1 MALRTLRVFISSPGD
16 VAEERVIARRVIG
29 RLDSQFGE
37 LLHLEAVFWE
47 NAPLVATASFQEQ
60 LASPSHTDVTIVIL
74 WSRLGTALPSHI
86 RREDGS
92 AYASGTEF
100 EFEDAVAGFKRFGKP
115 RLLVYRKTAATTETS
130 DLKSLEDAVR
140 QKQAMEGFVAKW
152 FRNDADGSLK
162 AAFHNFASP
171 ADFEDLLEAH
181 MTRLAEQH
189 LPAGAVVQGG
199 APTWRG
205 SSPFRGLEVFEP
217 QHSPVFFGRTAA
229 VASVLAKLRMQAQA
243 HKAFVLIVSM
253 SGGGKS
259 SLVRAG
265 VLPLMLQPD
274 VVGTATIW
282 RHAVMRP
289 SDDRGHPTRALVRA
303 LLLATMID
311 ANEESDLDIVESAI
325 ELERPLD
332 LARRICGRLDA
343 IAAIALGQSP
353 DDASECHLALVADQ
367 LEEAFSDE
375 RIAERDRDSFFAA
388 IDALARSGKVWVIA
402 TMRSDAYPRI
412 SEQHLLVALKEGEG
426 QFDLLPPNLR
436 EIGQIIRFPAAA
448 AGLRFEVR
456 ASTAE
461 RLDDVIRDAAA
472 KNPGALPLLQFLL
485 EELYKRRNKE
495 DVLTFRAYEELGGV
509 EGALAQRAEA
519 VLASVSERAQ
529 QSLPS
534 VLRELVTFGG
544 DDESKPLRRV
554 ASRDAFQSKDAREL
568 VDALIEA
575 RLLVSTLDAD
585 GESAISLAHEALLE
599 FWPRL
604 KSWRDED
611 RELLLVHARL
621 TSATRS
627 WEKNARSADLLL
639 SRGKP
644 LSEAK
649 ALVSA
654 GVHLTA
660 PESALLVAS
669 ERRARRFAQLR
680 AGAIIGLG
688 VLAVLAAGAAYKAN
702 VESGRAQ
709 VQATTAQRTTDF
721 MVALFADANPDQNQG
736 EKLTV
741 REVLDRGIAQIDTEL
756 KSENDVRAN
765 LLRAMGR
772 AYTGIGSYP
781 KATEVLENALAQSEA
796 TGNRQSIIASKSALA
811 WTHLVAGEYSKA
823 ATLYRAVLTDIRSI
837 DRNDEAD
844 VARALSG
851 LAESLSEQNEAKEAE
866 GLFREAIA
874 LDLKVFGQQH
884 AETARNYDALG
895 RLMFGAARYEEAE
908 VLFKESLAI
917 RKNLYGPHH
926 SDVAT
931 SLNNLGSLEFQLG
944 HYALAQTAW
953 LEALPIYRT
962 VYGSNHRLV
971 ATALNNLGRVELLSR
986 ELTLAQ
992 EHLTEALRIERQ
1004 ALAAGHEELIPPLN
1018 SLAMV
1023 RIAQGNPRLAQP
1035 LLDEAL
1041 TIARNRSHWM
1051 TNQVLG
1057 NEAEVAAAL
1066 GHLEKAKI
1074 YLDEAR
1080 SGLRQQYGEK
1090 LSTTDSW
1097 RNAVLDL
1104 SEGAYL
1110 IERDDPREAKR
1121 ILENALPILQNRF
1134 GTHSLHVDRAL
1145 TLLADASAQLGE
1157 RKLADA
1163 YRDRLRASR

>member
-47 NAPLVATASFQEQ
+47 HAPLVATASFQEQ
-60 LASPSHTDVTIVIL
+60 LAKPSETDVTIVIL

-100 EFEDAVAGFKRFGKP
+100 EFEDAVTGFQRYGKP
-115 RLLVYRKTAATTETS
+115 RLLVYRKTAATTEPG

-140 QKQAMEGFVAKW
+140 QKQAMERFVAKW

-171 ADFEDLLEAH
+171 AEFEDLLEAH

-189 LPAGAVVQGG
+189 LPAGAVVHGG

-229 VASVLAKLRMQAQA
+229 VASMLAKLRMQAEKR
-243 HKAFVLIVSM
+243 KAFVLIVSM

-265 VLPLMLQPD
+265 VLPLMVQPG
-274 VVGTATIW
+274 VVGTATLW

-289 SDDRGHPTRALVRA
+289 SDGRGHPTRALVRA

-311 ANEESDLDIVESAI
+311 AKEENDLDIDESAV
-325 ELERPLD
+325 ELEPPLD
-332 LARRICGRLDA
+332 LARRICDRLDA
-343 IAAIALGQSP
+343 IAAIARDQSP
-353 DDASECHLALVADQ
+353 VDASECHLALVVDQ
-367 LEEAFSDE
+367 LEEVFSDE
-375 RIAERDRDSFFAA
+375 RIAEQDRDSFFAA

-412 SEQHLLVALKEGEG
+412 SEQPLLVALKEGEG
-426 QFDLLPPNLR
+426 QFDLLPPSLR

-456 ASTAE
+456 TSTAE

-485 EELYKRRNKE
+485 EELYQRRNKE

-529 QSLPS
+529 KSLPS

-554 ASRDAFQSKDAREL
+554 APRDAFQSDDEREL

-585 GESAISLAHEALLE
+585 GQSAISLAHEALLE

-604 KSWRDED
+604 RSWRDED

-621 TSATRS
+621 ATATRA

-639 SRGKP
+639 ARGKP
-644 LSEAK
+644 LAEAK
-649 ALVSA
+649 ELVSA

-660 PESALLVAS
+660 PESALLIAS

-688 VLAVLAAGAAYKAN
+688 VLAVVAAGAAYKAN

-721 MVALFADANPDQNQG
+721 MVSLFANADPDQSQG
-736 EKLTV
+736 EKVTV
-741 REVLDRGIAQIDTEL
+741 REVLDRGVGQIGNALQGED
-756 KSENDVRAN
+756 SVRAN
-765 LLRAMGR
+765 LLRAMGESYDGLGMYAKAKEVLLEAVAKAERGGIPVDLMR
-772 AYTGIGSYP
+772 ARMALALNRYQDGDYDASEALYRAALVQARQIEGDESMAVAQALTGIGQNLAEKNAREEAESNLR
-781 KATEVLENALAQSEA
+781 KALALDIKL
-796 TGNRQSIIASKSALA
+796 R
-811 WTHLVAGEYSKA
+811 GERDK
-823 ATLYRAVLTDIRSI
+823 D
-837 DRNDEAD
+837 
-844 VARALSG
+844 
-851 LAESLSEQNEAKEAE
+851 
-866 GLFREAIA
+866 
-874 LDLKVFGQQH
+874 
-884 AETARNYDALG
+884 TARTLDALG
-895 RLMFGAARYEEAE
+895 RLMYFAGQYDEVEALYRRLIE
-908 VLFKESLAI
+908 VQKSV
-917 RKNLYGPHH
+917 YGPRHTF
-926 SDVAT
+926 VART
-931 SLNNLGSLEFQLG
+931 LNNLATVESQLG
-944 HYALAQTAW
+944 RYDEAERAYA
-953 LEALPIYRT
+953 EALDIRRA
-962 VYGSNHRLV
+962 VLGDKHRSTAV
-971 ATALNNLGRVELLSR
+971 ALNNLGRVELMRGRVDAARAHLS
-986 ELTLAQ
+986 
-992 EHLTEALRIERQ
+992 EAVAIDRS
-1004 ALAAGHEELIPPLN
+1004 ALAPGHDGFIVPLN
-1018 SLAMV
+1018 NLAMV
-1023 RIAQGNPRLAQP
+1023 LMAQGHAEDAKA
-1035 LLDEAL
+1035 LLDEAAE
-1041 TIARNRSHWM
+1041 IAKSRKHWM
-1051 TNQVLG
+1051 LNQVLG
-1057 NEAEVAAAL
+1057 NQAEQLLMTGRVAESRAAL
-1066 GHLEKAKI
+1066 DQAKAS
-1074 YLDEAR
+1074 LT
-1080 SGLRQQYGEK
+1080 SQYGSK
-1090 LSTTDSW
+1090 LTTTDAW
-1097 RNAVLDL
+1097 RVAVLDTT
-1104 SEGAYL
+1104 
-1110 IERDDPREAKR
+1110 EASYDLAIGHPADAQR
-1121 ILENALPILQNRF
+1121 RLVDALPKLEKQF
-1134 GTHSLHVDRAL
+1134 GPRSFFVERA
-1145 TLLADASAQLGE
+1145 TERLAASATHA
-1157 RKLADA
+1157 RTSDSK
-1163 YRDRLRASR
+1163 